1 MATVEFLVYYS
12 AFDAVSAGAA
22 AGAAA
27 LCRMLLTLPTETSTR
42 RMPVLAYDNE
52 RLMMELAMVM
62 GADLGDGD
70 NDDDDA
76 SASTLAN
83 QNLPFL

>member
-1 MATVEFLVYYS
+1 
-12 AFDAVSAGAA
+12 
-22 AGAAA
+22 
-27 LCRMLLTLPTETSTR
+27 
-42 RMPVLAYDNE
+42 MPVLAYDNE